1 MYIKCTWQLCKSRY
15 LFNALLFN
23 EFYHILNFGGK
34 GFCYFVNV
42 LTPKGILIELF
53 TFYWEGW
60 TCFVPELSKYSASD
74 IQLLRYMHA
83 PLIILISG
91 LFNSA
96 YILRT
101 PCLNDEKVIMR
112 YI

>member
-1 MYIKCTWQLCKSRY
+1 MQSFII
-15 LFNALLFN
+15 F
-23 EFYHILNFGGK
+23 EILAEK
-34 GFCYFVNV
+34 GFVNV
-42 LTPKGILIELF
+42 LTPTGILIELF
-53 TFYWEGW
+53 TFYWGGW

-91 LFNSA
+91 LFNSV